1 MNSALKFLLVLAG
14 ALLAMLLFR
23 ALVFT
28 TYTVSGPGLEPVFLT
43 GDRVLVNRWSYGL
56 RTGADGSLFSYG
68 RVCRQPVTKGDY
80 VAFEDSLG
88 HVYVCQCVA
97 VPGDTITYE
106 GRRQVV
112 PGLFNCSRQDYY
124 WLRSLNADNWIDS
137 RQLGFIPE
145 SSIIGRACL
154 VIFSHDPAYPFW
166 DGYVGS
172 RFLLVP

>member
-1 MNSALKFLLVLAG
+1 MRSTLKFLLVLAG

-23 ALVFT
+23 ALAFT
-28 TYTVSGPGLEPVFLT
+28 TYTVSGPGLEPVFQA

-68 RVCRQPVTKGDY
+68 RICRQPVTKGDY
-80 VAFEDSLG
+80 VAFEDSVGRVLL
-88 HVYVCQCVA
+88 CQCTA
-97 VPGDTITYE
+97 VPGDTVSYK

-124 WLRSLNADNWIDS
+124 WLRSLNPHNPVDS

-154 VIFSHDPAYPFW
+154 IIFSHDPACSLW
-166 DGYVGS
+166 QGYVGS
-172 RFLLVP
+172 RFLVLP